1 MYGRIFCLLLCIEV
15 IKMGAVIVSA
25 VKEFSRSKRAVLPRD
40 SQKSKIFRKDW
51 ARLTESGKHNMN
63 SLQEAM
69 IYTGTTIFLFTDG
82 LTEAMDANSA
92 QFSMERVNDIAT
104 KALAQGQQ
112 EPRQLI
118 EQMTDAVHQ
127 FVAGAEQSDDLTMMA
142 IQYIRPQINKS

>member
-69 IYTGTTIFLFTDG
+69 II
-82 LTEAMDANSA
+82 
-92 QFSMERVNDIAT
+92 
-104 KALAQGQQ
+104 
-112 EPRQLI
+112 LI
-118 EQMTDAVHQ
+118 ENNAPLPAEWKDHPLKGSMQGKRECHVKGDLLLIYTIEGETVTFHR
-127 FVAGAEQSDDLTMMA
+127 AGTHAELF
-142 IQYIRPQINKS
+142 P